1 MTVRLK
7 RGDTRTAIRATLIG
21 PDGDPADLSSATRV
35 RFLLADGRRELVM
48 DREAEV
54 IEAPVG
60 RVLVTFEPGD
70 TDRVGLFVAEF
81 EVQWSDGRRET
92 YPNGSYLHIEIIPD
106 LG

>member
-1 MTVRLK
+1 MTIRLK

-21 PDGDPADLSSATRV
+21 PDGVPVDLSSATRV
-35 RFLLADGRRELVM
+35 RWLMADGRRETVM

-54 IEAPVG
+54 TDAAAG

-70 TDRVGLFVAEF
+70 TDRAGLFVAEI

-92 YPNGSYLHIEIIPD
+92 YPTGGYLQIEIIPD

>member
-1 MTVRLK
+1 MTIRLK

-21 PDGDPADLSSATRV
+21 PDGVPVDLSSATRV
-35 RFLLADGRRELVM
+35 RWLMADGRRGLVM

-54 IEAPVG
+54 IDVAAG

-70 TDRVGLFVAEF
+70 TDRAGLFVAEF

-92 YPNGSYLHIEIIPD
+92 YPTGGYLQIEIIPD

>member
-1 MTVRLK
+1 MTIRLK
-7 RGDTRTAIRATLIG
+7 RGDTRMAIRATLIG
-21 PDGDPADLSSATRV
+21 SDGAPVDLSSAARV
-35 RFLLADGRRELVM
+35 RWLMADGRRELVM

-54 IEAPVG
+54 IEAAAG

-70 TDRVGLFVAEF
+70 TDRAGVFVAEF

-92 YPNGSYLHIEIIPD
+92 YPTDGYLHIEIIPD

>member
-1 MTVRLK
+1 MIIRLK

-21 PDGDPADLSSATRV
+21 PDGVPVDLSSATRV
-35 RFLLADGRRELVM
+35 RWLMADGRRELVM

-54 IEAPVG
+54 IDVAAG
-60 RVLVTFEPGD
+60 RVLVPFEPGD
-70 TDRVGLFVAEF
+70 TDRVGLFMAEF

-92 YPNGSYLHIEIIPD
+92 YPTGGYLQIEIIPD